1 MDTMHIDFW
10 HSPEFMWTI
19 YLIMAVISP
28 LAIILTK
35 GMFVTEDPEAD
46 AKKVSDEEEK
56 EQAAEAVAEEAA
68 LENE

>member
-1 MDTMHIDFW
+1 
-10 HSPEFMWTI
+10 MWTI

-35 GMFVTEDPEAD
+35 DMFVTEDPEAD
-46 AKKVSDEEEK
+46 AKAVSDEEER
-56 EQAAEAVAEEAA
+56 EHAAEAEAVEAA